1 MQELKQRFK
10 ELLLNIYP
18 KREGMENLLNYLEN
32 ETDFFTAPASTKHHG
47 AEAFGLLEHS
57 LQVYDKI
64 EKLIES
70 GVYQDNISPD
80 SVVIAA
86 LLHDVCKANFYKI
99 VYRWRKDDSNRWE
112 QYPTYEIDDQLP
124 FGHGE
129 KSVLLL
135 QKYIMLTNE
144 EIAAINW
151 HMGGFDSRAKDYAGM
166 MALSGA
172 MEKFPL
178 AVLLHMADLSATY
191 FAKK

>member
-1 MQELKQRFK
+1 MQELKQKFK
-10 ELLLNIYP
+10 DLLLNIYP

-99 VYRWRKDDSNRWE
+99 AYRWRKDDSNRWE

-129 KSVLLL
+129 KSVMLL
-135 QKYIMLTNE
+135 QKYILLTNE

-151 HMGGFDSRAKDYAGM
+151 HMAGFDSRAKDYAGM

>member
-1 MQELKQRFK
+1 MQELKQKFK
-10 ELLLNIYP
+10 ELLLNTYP
-18 KREGMENLLNYLEN
+18 KREGMDNLLNYLEN

-99 VYRWRKDDSNRWE
+99 AYRWRKDDSNRWE

-129 KSVLLL
+129 KSVMLL
-135 QKYIMLTNE
+135 QKYILLTNE

-151 HMGGFDSRAKDYAGM
+151 HMAGFDSRAKDYAGM